1 MYRRFYGS
9 WIKANIQEL
18 VKWFSSAKSSHFPQP
33 LAEGTHGHL
42 WSLSVYQSSCWPPV
56 SSVSQVPVT
65 HFRVHAGFCPSR
77 SPASSNICHTLSSF
91 VTSCSLAMLCFL
103 SAAISLSPLFP
114 ASLAL
119 TMTGLLSVY
128 SGLFQVPLNIFSLF
142 FLLFLFVCIC
152 VVCVHACEHMNVCGC
167 QQVRLV
173 QNSFLT
179 VSPAS
184 FQS

>member
-1 MYRRFYGS
+1 MYGKFYGS
-9 WIKANIQEL
+9 WIKANIREL

-33 LAEGTHGHL
+33 LAKGTHDRL

-65 HFRVHAGFCPSR
+65 HFRVHASFCPSR
-77 SPASSNICHTLSSF
+77 SPVSSSICHTLSSF

-142 FLLFLFVCIC
+142 LFSPVFFCLYMCGMCAC
-152 VVCVHACEHMNVCGC
+152 VWAHECVW
-167 QQVRLV
+167 L
-173 QNSFLT
+173 
-179 VSPAS
+179 PANKTS
-184 FQS
+184 AE